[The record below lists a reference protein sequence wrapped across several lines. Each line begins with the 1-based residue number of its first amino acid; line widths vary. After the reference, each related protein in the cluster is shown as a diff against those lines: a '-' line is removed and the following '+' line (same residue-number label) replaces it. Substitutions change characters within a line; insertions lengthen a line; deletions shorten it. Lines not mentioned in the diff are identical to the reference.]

1 MSELIDNA
9 RKRLDL
15 LKHMILQLHK
25 GEAPE
30 AIKSQIARI
39 MGEVPY
45 DDIVKVEQELIS
57 EGLPQEEVLKLCDI
71 HSEVLK
77 GHITLKGA
85 KIPPPGHPVHTF
97 AKENE
102 ALHFEVDSLN
112 KLYEQISN
120 TLNDSDFIKIINQI
134 RVRFN
139 ALFDVEKH
147 YLRKENLLFPFLE
160 KHNITGPPTVMWGKH
175 DETRAML
182 KAGLETLRDTGDNVT
197 KEEMQSIIELV
208 LKPASD
214 SINSMIFK
222 ETEILLPMS
231 MDTLTDDEWYSIYN
245 QSLEIGFCLYDPI
258 DVWKPNLSS
267 QAETKFK
274 RSDDRIQLPTGSF
287 TPEELEAIMNTI
299 PFDIT
304 FVDKDD
310 TVRYF
315 SHGRE
320 RIFARN
326 RAILGRKVQLCHPPS
341 SVHIVEQI
349 LEDFHSGFQDRAP
362 FWINLGGQFIHIEY
376 FALKDKEG
384 SYLGCLE
391 VSQNLTKKRKL
402 TGEQRILAYE
412 TDKDKFNV

>member
-45 DDIVKVEQELIS
+45 DDVVKVEQELIA

-71 HSEVLK
+71 HSQVLK
-77 GHITLKGA
+77 GNITLKGA
-85 KIPPPGHPVHTF
+85 KTPPPGHPVHTF

-102 ALHFEVDSLN
+102 ALHFETESLN
-112 KLYEQISN
+112 KLYEQINN
-120 TLNDSDFIKIINQI
+120 TSKDESVKDTLDQI

-147 YLRKENLLFPFLE
+147 YSRKENLLFPFLE
-160 KHNITGPPTVMWGKH
+160 KHDITGPPTVMWGKH
-175 DETRAML
+175 DQTREML
-182 KAGLETLRDTGDNVT
+182 KAGLETLQNAGDDTT
-197 KEEMQSIIELV
+197 AEEAQSLIDLV
-208 LKPASD
+208 IKPAST
-214 SINSMIFK
+214 SIDEMIYK
-222 ETEILLPMS
+222 ETEILFPMC
-231 MDTLTDDEWYSIYN
+231 MDTLTDEEWYSVYN
-245 QSLEIGFCLYDPI
+245 QSLEIGFCLYDPT
-258 DVWKPNLSS
+258 DEWKPENITQSKTES
-267 QAETKFK
+267 QK
-274 RSDDRIQLPTGSF
+274 SDERIQLPTGSF
-287 TPEELEAIMNTI
+287 TPEELEAVMNTI

-310 TVRYF
+310 TVKYF

-320 RIFARN
+320 RIFART
-326 RAILGRKVQLCHPPS
+326 RAIIGRKVQLCHPPS
-341 SVHIVEQI
+341 SVHIVNQI
-349 LEDFHSGFQDRAP
+349 LEDFHAGLQDHAP
-362 FWINLGGQFIHIEY
+362 FWINMGGQFIHIEY
-376 FALKDKEG
+376 YALRDKEG
-384 SYLGCLE
+384 GYLGTLE
-391 VSQNLTKKRKL
+391 VSQNLTKKREL

-412 TDKDKFNV
+412 TDKDKFDV

>member
-45 DDIVKVEQELIS
+45 EDVVKVEQELIS

-71 HSEVLK
+71 HTEVLK
-77 GHITLKGA
+77 GNIDLKGA
-85 KIPPPGHPVHTF
+85 KLPPPGHPVHTF

-102 ALHFEVDSLN
+102 ALHFETESLH
-112 KLYEQISN
+112 KLYDQISKLDEN
-120 TLNDSDFIKIINQI
+120 EKVNELFSQIKI
-134 RVRFN
+134 RFN

-147 YLRKENLLFPFLE
+147 YLKKENLLFPFLE

-175 DETRAML
+175 DETRGLL
-182 KAGLETLRDTGDNVT
+182 KAGLETLQNTGDDIT
-197 KEEMQSIIELV
+197 AGEAQSLIDLV
-208 LKPASD
+208 LKPASK
-214 SINSMIFK
+214 SIDEMIYK
-222 ETEILLPMS
+222 ETEILFPMC

-245 QSLEIGFCLYDPI
+245 QSLEIGFCLYDPS
-258 DVWKPNLSS
+258 DEWKPENITK
-267 QAETKFK
+267 QEDETKK
-274 RSDDRIQLPTGSF
+274 SDDRIQLPTGSF
-287 TPEELEAIMNTI
+287 TPEELEAVMNSI
-299 PFDIT
+299 PFDVT

-341 SVHIVEQI
+341 SVHIVNQI
-349 LEDFHSGFQDRAP
+349 LEDFHGGLQDHAP
-362 FWINLGGQFIHIEY
+362 FWINLKGQFIHIEY
-376 FALKDKEG
+376 FALKDKKNN
-384 SYLGCLE
+384 YLGCLE
-391 VSQNLTKKRKL
+391 VSQNLTKKREL